1 MTALHRTPAGP
12 RPAGAS
18 RNGRGWVVE
27 PEAETTGLGELVPKP
42 VPVRVSLARGD
53 ERTAVQLAVRR
64 GVTDVNRLTDLV
76 FQRRHPERGGR
87 PIRRD
92 EQTLAREWADIREH
106 VVRPLLASASV
117 AAPAPAAVGAFRPV
131 PVESPGG
138 GRVRDKRDPAP
149 SDVVTVRGVNG
160 PVPLHRLAAQA
171 WAAMV
176 SAARADGIA
185 QPLLLPVSGYRSSAH
200 QNRLW
205 QHALARYGSAEE
217 ARKWVAPPGSS
228 AHQSGRAVDMYLGAR
243 NDSSNVPK
251 LRGTP
256 AYQWLVVNAQ
266 RFGFYPYER
275 EPWHWEYNP
284 PAAGTAHE
292 LELEIE
298 TDRIPSSG
306 LEWPGASADLLAFMR
321 AVYERHVERQKAA
334 GGAFTGDLPK
344 SQLETIEGG
353 HEARKDA
360 ARAARA
366 MLAEARSALAAERL
380 ASRVHIGIVS
390 AYRSAGLQFQ
400 IWQGKG
406 RQGGF
411 PYYYR
416 QLLKKGRLRPG
427 DYGPQAVEVAAREI
441 AQWVAAPGYSNH
453 QDGLAID
460 FGIGEVGKGLGKI
473 GPRSWLYRWLTANA
487 RRFGFHPYAKEAWH
501 WTYRPGTESE
511 VWSGEVGAGGIR
523 AGRLEVATVPV
534 LARHLGKAPALVL
547 RWNDMPSA
555 TAEIDVVVNL
565 HGFSRPWLTL
575 PRDIEP
581 TSGLDLAP
589 VDGATGRG
597 RSRPTLTILPRA
609 HYTGVQQKGGPLYV
623 YTFPALDGTDGRR
636 DGIAR
641 LIQFSLDQFAS
652 SVGGTAPRV
661 GRLILTAHSGGGQ
674 PLLRILR
681 FMDPHEVHVYDALY
695 WEASA
700 LAAWARKHIAQDRA
714 ASAGA
719 AARDYMSTRGGAMRV
734 FYRGPTRGN
743 SRAVHN
749 AIAAQLGGGIEN
761 WYRVEASPL
770 GHWEIPRT
778 YGWRVLADAS
788 ADVPRAAREPTRQRE
803 SRDRGRDTAR
813 QHAAGARGVRAR
825 RAGRE
830 PSHEHRLLRASPRA
844 RRTPNRARRD
854 AARAGVDPDPR
865 RDRPPG
871 AAPRCGRRTPDGADR
886 CAGGDAV
893 HAQDAE
899 QAAVGGSPPA
909 ARPLP
914 RRYPDRVPAR
924 MDRRRVRRA
933 RRRRHVARRARV
945 LPAPSRRVARSAL
958 RSRAA
963 DQRPRLLSPGRNPER
978 PLLRQPRAA
987 ALPVDPRRLGAL
999 LARGEAPARA
1009 RQSAHEAAPGRH
1021 ARERDPVHL
1030 GGDQAVGGD
1039 ARAATPQ
1046 AAQGRAARTLRPERR
1061 RRVHARPPAHGLA
1074 REVVRD
1080 CQGARPGDRNFKRTF
1095 PPEPRGAP
1103 RSRASRGLSTYPRG

>member
-1 MTALHRTPAGP
+1 MARRT
-12 RPAGAS
+12 RPGA
-18 RNGRGWVVE
+18 R
-27 PEAETTGLGELVPKP
+27 
-42 VPVRVSLARGD
+42 PVRVSLARGD
-53 ERTAVQLAVRR
+53 ERAAVQLAVRQ
-64 GVTDVNRLTDLV
+64 GVTDANRLTDLV

-92 EQTLAREWADIREH
+92 EQTLAREWVDIREH
-106 VVRPLLASASV
+106 VVRPLLASASAPV
-117 AAPAPAAVGAFRPV
+117 AAPAPAAAGAFRPV

-205 QHALARYGSAEE
+205 QQALARYGSAEE

-228 AHQSGRAVDMYLGAR
+228 AHQSGRAIDMYLGAR

-256 AYQWLVVNAQ
+256 AYQWLVANAR

-292 LELEIE
+292 LELEFE
-298 TDRIPSSG
+298 TDRIPSSR

-321 AVYERHVERQKAA
+321 AVYERHVERPKAA
-334 GGAFTGDLPK
+334 GGTFTGDLPK

-366 MLAEARSALAAERL
+366 MLAEARAALVAERL
-380 ASRVHIGIVS
+380 ASRVQIGIVS

-460 FGIGEVGKGLGKI
+460 FGIGEIGKGLGKI
-473 GPRSWLYRWLTANA
+473 GPRAWLYRWLTANA

-501 WTYRPGTESE
+501 WTYRPGTEGE

-534 LARHLGKAPALVL
+534 LARHRGKAPALVL

-555 TAEIDVVVNL
+555 PAEIDVVVNL

-589 VDGATGRG
+589 VDGAAGRG

-641 LIQFSLDQFAS
+641 LIQFSIEQFAS

-714 ASAGA
+714 ALASAGA
-719 AARDYMSTRGGAMRV
+719 SARDYMSTRGGAMRV

-743 SRAVHN
+743 SRAVHH

-788 ADVPRAAREPTRQRE
+788 ADVPRAARELTRQRE
-803 SRDRGRDTAR
+803 LELEDATPLVSTPQALAAFVLGERDENRLTNIVFFARHPERGGRPITRGETQLAQEWTRIRDEIVRPALRGGAAAAPPTAPT
-813 QHAAGARGVRAR
+813 GAPGATQFT
-825 RAGRE
+825 
-830 PSHEHRLLRASPRA
+830 
-844 RRTPNRARRD
+844 RRTPSKQRWAALLPLLDRYRGDIPLEFLLGWIAVESDARVDVVTSLDERGFFQIHPD
-854 AARAGVDPDPR
+854 ESHDRHFDHARLTSDPDYSVQ
-865 RDRPPG
+865 
-871 AAPRCGRRTPDGADR
+871 
-886 CAGGDAV
+886 AGIQNVRYYANLARQRFPSIPAGSELFWRV
-893 HAQDAE
+893 VKLQHAL
-899 QAAVGGSPPA
+899 GSP
-909 ARPLP
+909 LTK
-914 RRYPDRVPAR
+914 
-924 MDRRRVRRA
+924 
-933 RRRRHVARRARV
+933 
-945 LPAPSRRVARSAL
+945 
-958 RSRAA
+958 
-963 DQRPRLLSPGRNPER
+963 RLLDGMRASGIPFTWEAIKQWEVTHGPQLHKLLRVEPLGRFGRNVDGVFTR
-978 PLLRQPRAA
+978 GRQLTAS
-987 ALPVDPRRLGAL
+987 LG
-999 LARGEAPARA
+999 R
-1009 RQSAHEAAPGRH
+1009 
-1021 ARERDPVHL
+1021 
-1030 GGDQAVGGD
+1030 
-1039 ARAATPQ
+1039 
-1046 AAQGRAARTLRPERR
+1046 
-1061 RRVHARPPAHGLA
+1061 
-1074 REVVRD
+1074 
-1080 CQGARPGDRNFKRTF
+1080 
-1095 PPEPRGAP
+1095 
-1103 RSRASRGLSTYPRG
+1103 

>member
-1 MTALHRTPAGP
+1 MHRTPAGR
-12 RPAGAS
+12 RPAEAS
-18 RNGRGWVVE
+18 LNGRGWVVE
-27 PEAETTGLGELVPKP
+27 PEVEARWLGELVPEP

-53 ERTAVQLAVRR
+53 ERAAVQLALRQ
-64 GVTDVNRLTDLV
+64 GVTDASRLTNLV
-76 FQRRHPERGGR
+76 FHGRHPERGGR
-87 PIRRD
+87 SIGRD
-92 EQTLAREWADIREH
+92 EQTLAREWVDIRDH
-106 VVRPLLASASV
+106 VVRPLLASASAPT
-117 AAPAPAAVGAFRPV
+117 AAPVPAGAPPAAPGAFRPV

-138 GRVRDKRDPAP
+138 ARVREKRDPAP

-160 PVPLHRLAAQA
+160 PVPLHRLAAEA

-217 ARKWVAPPGSS
+217 ARKWVAPPGGS
-228 AHQSGRAVDMYLGAR
+228 AHQSGRAIDMYLGAR

-251 LRGTP
+251 LRRTP
-256 AYQWLVVNAQ
+256 AYQWLVANAR

-284 PAAGTAHE
+284 PAAGTALE
-292 LELEIE
+292 LELDLE

-306 LEWPGASADLLAFMR
+306 LEWPGASADQLAFMR

-334 GGAFTGDLPK
+334 GGTFTGDLPK
-344 SQLETIEGG
+344 SQLETIEGR

-366 MLAEARSALAAERL
+366 LLAEARAALAAEGL

-427 DYGPQAVEVAAREI
+427 DYGPQAVDVTAREI

-460 FGIGEVGKGLGKI
+460 FAIGEVGRGLGKI
-473 GPRSWLYRWLTANA
+473 GPRAWLYRWLTANA

-501 WTYRPGTESE
+501 WTYRPGTEGE
-511 VWSGEVGAGGIR
+511 VWSGEVGAAGIR
-523 AGRLEVATVPV
+523 AGRLEVATAPV
-534 LARHLGKAPALVL
+534 LARHRGKAPAIVL

-555 TAEIDVVVNL
+555 PAEIDVVVNL

-589 VDGATGRG
+589 VDGAAGRG

-636 DGIAR
+636 DGITR
-641 LIQFSLDQFAS
+641 LIQFSLEQFAAA
-652 SVGGTAPRV
+652 VGGTAPRV

-681 FMDPHEVHVYDALY
+681 FLDPHEVHVYDALY
-695 WEASA
+695 WDANP
-700 LAAWARKHIAQDRA
+700 LAAWARKHIAQDRSA
-714 ASAGA
+714 LTSAGSS
-719 AARDYMSTRGGAMRV
+719 ARDYMSTRGGAMRV

-743 SRAVHN
+743 SRKLRD

-770 GHWEIPRT
+770 GHWQIPRT
-778 YGWRVLADAS
+778 YGWRVLADAA
-788 ADVPRAAREPTRQRE
+788 ADVPRATREQASQRE
-803 SRDRGRDTAR
+803 LELEYEGVWPLVKTPQALAAFVLGERDENRLTNIVFFARHPERGGRPIARGETQLAQEWTRIRDEIVRPALRGGAAAPPPTPAGAGAPGTAQFTR
-813 QHAAGARGVRAR
+813 RTPSKQRWAALLPLLDRYRGDIPLEFLLGWIAVESDGRVDVVTSLDERGFFQIHPDESHDRHFDHPRLTSDPDYSVQAGIQNIRYYADLARRRFPSIPVGSELFWRVVKLQHALGSPLTKRLLDGMRASNVPLTWE
-825 RAGRE
+825 AIKQWEVTHG
-830 PSHEHRLLRASPRA
+830 PQLHRLLRVEPLGRFG
-844 RRTPNRARRD
+844 RNVD
-854 AARAGVDPDPR
+854 GVFTR
-865 RDRPPG
+865 
-871 AAPRCGRRTPDGADR
+871 GR
-886 CAGGDAV
+886 
-893 HAQDAE
+893 E
-899 QAAVGGSPPA
+899 
-909 ARPLP
+909 L
-914 RRYPDRVPAR
+914 
-924 MDRRRVRRA
+924 
-933 RRRRHVARRARV
+933 
-945 LPAPSRRVARSAL
+945 ARSL
-958 RSRAA
+958 
-963 DQRPRLLSPGRNPER
+963 GR
-978 PLLRQPRAA
+978 
-987 ALPVDPRRLGAL
+987 
-999 LARGEAPARA
+999 
-1009 RQSAHEAAPGRH
+1009 
-1021 ARERDPVHL
+1021 
-1030 GGDQAVGGD
+1030 
-1039 ARAATPQ
+1039 
-1046 AAQGRAARTLRPERR
+1046 
-1061 RRVHARPPAHGLA
+1061 
-1074 REVVRD
+1074 
-1080 CQGARPGDRNFKRTF
+1080 
-1095 PPEPRGAP
+1095 
-1103 RSRASRGLSTYPRG
+1103 